1 MSTDDMPVHPSCRK
15 RHPDLPKSVP
25 MALLSPHEK
34 QAEINHAQTL
44 QRLAERGGL
53 DWIEM
58 DWIMRGVRWGTED
71 QHTVAHER
79 RCAERV
85 LAKLAEFQK
94 VVGGPQTEAVKRLRE
109 SGA

>member
-1 MSTDDMPVHPSCRK
+1 MS
-15 RHPDLPKSVP
+15 
-25 MALLSPHEK
+25 LLLPHEK

-44 QRLAERGGL
+44 RRLAERGGL
-53 DWIEM
+53 DWVEM

-71 QHTVAHER
+71 QHTVAHEQ

-85 LAKLAEFQK
+85 LARLAEFQR
-94 VVGGPQTEAVKRLRE
+94 VVGGPQTEAVRYFTE